1 MTLDVGT
8 PMFTVFSSYDDRAR
22 PKGSRDPLGAEAT
35 WSSLGR
41 QIVGNLTT
49 VTANLDNFIVALL
62 CCHFAN
68 QNQSDPELIQ
78 EHYLRAEQVAAYLKL
93 AAGAREPGF
102 LGITRASKNFER
114 DRIVLGIAAEAQLLA
129 SQAGYGLWGL
139 YSSALEGA
147 DLISGATRR
156 LTKKGE
162 VLIQEIVTEFGL
174 PNWNSFCNI
183 ASAANLD
190 KGAATNLAPMFI
202 SAIGSPTLRQTVVE
216 ALIAAQ
222 RDCALQAE
230 LFRLATSYLT
240 EKADWT
246 ISDFCNWI
254 LSHSEVTSELKTAML
269 RISSIDPLLDLADAV
284 MSWLLGKNG
293 EQMDTVAQTLQLH
306 VQKLQFDDDWQN
318 ELELPHRT
326 FLKRFQAA
334 ALVGD
339 ASAIIQL
346 LMAQNKT
353 LMNARGGAAWI
364 DLDGRNLAVRVK
376 NDKPQ
381 DISKL
386 GSPSSNWRYTY
397 FIGAFLAIAQQGMA

>member
-1 MTLDVGT
+1 
-8 PMFTVFSSYDDRAR
+8 MFTVFSSYDDRAR

-35 WSSLGR
+35 WSFLGR
-41 QIVGNLTT
+41 RIVGNLTT

-68 QNQSDPELIQ
+68 QNQPDVELIQ
-78 EHYLRAEQVAAYLKL
+78 ERYLRAEQVAAYLKL

-114 DRIVLGIAAEAQLLA
+114 DRIVLGVAAEAQLLA

-147 DLISGATRR
+147 DLISGATRG

-162 VLIQEIVTEFGL
+162 VLVQQIVTGFGL

-183 ASAANLD
+183 ASAVNLD
-190 KGAATNLAPMFI
+190 KDATKKLAPIFI
-202 SAIGSPTLRQTVVE
+202 SAIESPTLRQTVVE

-222 RDCALQAE
+222 RDCALQSE
-230 LFRLATSYLT
+230 LFRLATSYLR
-240 EKADWT
+240 KKDDWT

-254 LSHSEVTSELKTAML
+254 LNHSEVTPELNTAML
-269 RISSIDPLLDLADAV
+269 RISSIDPLLNLVDAV
-284 MSWLLGKNG
+284 MSWLLGKSG
-293 EQMDTVAQTLQLH
+293 EQVDTVAQTLQFH
-306 VQKLQFDDDWQN
+306 VQKLQFGDDWQK

-326 FLKRFQAA
+326 FLKEFQAA
-334 ALVGD
+334 ASVGD
-339 ASAIIQL
+339 ASTMIRL

-376 NDKPQ
+376 NDQPQ

-386 GSPSSNWRYTY
+386 GAPSSDWRYTY
-397 FIGAFLAIAQQGMA
+397 FIRAFLAIAKQGMA

>member
-1 MTLDVGT
+1 
-8 PMFTVFSSYDDRAR
+8 MFTVFSSYDDRAR

-35 WSSLGR
+35 WSFLGR
-41 QIVGNLTT
+41 RIVGNLTT
-49 VTANLDNFIVALL
+49 ITENLDNFIVALL

-68 QNQSDPELIQ
+68 QNQSNPELIQ
-78 EHYLRAEQVAAYLKL
+78 ERYLRAEQVAAYLKL
-93 AAGAREPGF
+93 AAGAKDRGF
-102 LGITRASKNFER
+102 LGITRASKNFEQ
-114 DRIVLGIAAEAQLLA
+114 DRIALGVASEAQLLA
-129 SQAGYGLWGL
+129 SQASYGLWGL

-147 DLISGATRR
+147 DLISGTNRK

-162 VLIQEIVTEFGL
+162 VLVQQIVTGFGL

-183 ASAANLD
+183 AGAVNLD
-190 KGAATNLAPMFI
+190 KDATKKLALKFI
-202 SAIGSPTLRQTVVE
+202 STIDSPTLRQTVVG

-222 RDCALQAE
+222 RDCALQSE

-240 EKADWT
+240 KKDHWSV
-246 ISDFCNWI
+246 SDFCNWI
-254 LSHSEVTSELKTAML
+254 LNHSEVSAELKTAIF
-269 RISSIDPLLDLADAV
+269 RISSIDPLLKLVDTI

-293 EQMDTVAQTLQLH
+293 EQLDAVVQTLQLH
-306 VQKLQFDDDWQN
+306 VKKLQFGNDWQK

-326 FLKRFQAA
+326 FLKKFQEAA
-334 ALVGD
+334 SIGD
-339 ASAIIQL
+339 ATAMIQL

-386 GSPSSNWRYTY
+386 GAPSTNWRYSY
-397 FIGAFLAIAQQGMA
+397 FIRAFLAIAKQGMA

>member
-1 MTLDVGT
+1 
-8 PMFTVFSSYDDRAR
+8 MFTVFSLYDDRAR

-35 WSSLGR
+35 WSFLGR
-41 QIVGNLTT
+41 RVVGNLTT

-68 QNQSDPELIQ
+68 QNQSDAEVIQ
-78 EHYLRAEQVAAYLKL
+78 ERYLRAEQVAAYLKL

-162 VLIQEIVTEFGL
+162 VLVQEIVNTFGL
-174 PNWNSFCNI
+174 PKWSSFCNI
-183 ASAANLD
+183 ASAVNLD
-190 KGAATNLAPMFI
+190 KAATKALAPMFV
-202 SAIGSPTLRQTVVE
+202 SGIGSPKLRQTVVE

-230 LFRLATSYLT
+230 LFRLATSYLRT
-240 EKADWT
+240 GPDWS
-246 ISDFCNWI
+246 ISSFSSWI
-254 LSHSEVTSELKTAML
+254 LSHSEVTPELKATML
-269 RISSIDPLLDLADAV
+269 RISSIDPLLNLADAV

-293 EQMDTVAQTLQLH
+293 EQLETVAQTLQLH
-306 VQKLQFDDDWQN
+306 VQELQFGDDWQKA
-318 ELELPHRT
+318 LEWPHRT
-326 FLKRFQAA
+326 FLKEFQAA

-339 ASAIIQL
+339 APNMIWL

-353 LMNARGGAAWI
+353 LMNARGGASWI
-364 DLDGRNLAVRVK
+364 DLDGGRRLTVRVR

-386 GSPSSNWRYTY
+386 GVPGSNWRYTY
-397 FIGAFLAIAQQGMA
+397 FIGAFLEITRQGMA

>member
-1 MTLDVGT
+1 
-8 PMFTVFSSYDDRAR
+8 MFTVFSSYDDRAR

-35 WSSLGR
+35 WSFLGR
-41 QIVGNLTT
+41 RIVGNLTT

-68 QNQSDPELIQ
+68 QNQSDAELIQ
-78 EHYLRAEQVAAYLKL
+78 ERYMRAEQVAAYLKL
-93 AAGAREPGF
+93 AAGSREPGF

-114 DRIVLGIAAEAQLLA
+114 DRIVLGVDSEAQLLA

-162 VLIQEIVTEFGL
+162 VLVQQIVTVFGL
-174 PNWNSFCNI
+174 PNWNSFSNI
-183 ASAANLD
+183 ASAVYLD
-190 KGAATNLAPMFI
+190 KDATKNLAPIFI
-202 SAIGSPTLRQTVVE
+202 SAIGSSTLRQIVVE

-222 RDCALQAE
+222 RDCALQSE
-230 LFRLATSYLT
+230 LFRLATSYLK
-240 EKADWT
+240 EKSDWT
-246 ISDFCNWI
+246 ISGFCNWI
-254 LSHSEVTSELKTAML
+254 LSHSAVTSELKTTML
-269 RISSIDPLLDLADAV
+269 RISSIDPLLNLADAV

-293 EQMDTVAQTLQLH
+293 EQLDTVAQNLQLH
-306 VQKLQFDDDWQN
+306 VRGLQFGDDWQK

-326 FLKRFQAA
+326 FLKNFQAA
-334 ALVGD
+334 ASVGH
-339 ASAIIQL
+339 ASTMIRL
-346 LMAQNKT
+346 LMEQNKT

-364 DLDGRNLAVRVK
+364 DLDEGKCLTVRVR

-386 GSPSSNWRYTY
+386 GAPGPNWRYTY
-397 FIGAFLAIAQQGMA
+397 FIGAFLDITKQGTA

>member
-1 MTLDVGT
+1 
-8 PMFTVFSSYDDRAR
+8 MFTVFSSYDDRAR

-35 WSSLGR
+35 WSFLGR
-41 QIVGNLTT
+41 RIVGNLTT

-68 QNQSDPELIQ
+68 QNQSDAELIQ
-78 EHYLRAEQVAAYLKL
+78 ERYLRAEQVAAYLKL

-114 DRIVLGIAAEAQLLA
+114 DRIVLGVAADAQLLA

-156 LTKKGE
+156 LTEKGE
-162 VLIQEIVTEFGL
+162 VLVQQIVTVFGL
-174 PNWNSFCNI
+174 PNWNGFCNI
-183 ASAANLD
+183 ASAVNLD
-190 KGAATNLAPMFI
+190 KDATKNLAPIFI
-202 SAIGSPTLRQTVVE
+202 SAIGSSTLRQTVVE

-222 RDCALQAE
+222 RDCTLQSE
-230 LFRLATSYLT
+230 LFRPATSYLKK
-240 EKADWT
+240 EPDWT
-246 ISDFCNWI
+246 ISDFSNWI
-254 LSHSEVTSELKTAML
+254 LSHPEVTSELKTTML
-269 RISSIDPLLDLADAV
+269 RISSIDPLLNLADAV

-293 EQMDTVAQTLQLH
+293 EQLDTVAQSLQLH
-306 VQKLQFDDDWQN
+306 VQKLQFGDDWQK

-326 FLKRFQAA
+326 FLKEFQAA
-334 ALVGD
+334 ASAGD
-339 ASAIIQL
+339 ALTMIRL

-364 DLDGRNLAVRVK
+364 DLDGGRCLTVRVR

-386 GSPSSNWRYTY
+386 GAPGSNWRYTY